1 MQRATMVRL
10 LADNQATECVGLFD
24 LTRVKMN
31 PGIGKP
37 IFSSLVARPGGLSGG
52 VVGDRENPLFSP
64 F

>member
-10 LADNQATECVGLFD
+10 PADNQATESIGLFD

-31 PGIGKP
+31 TGIGKS
-37 IFSSLVARPGGLSGG
+37 IFSSLVAGPEGLSGG

-64 F
+64 L